1 MISIKWSSNFL
12 VFGCILISASICSIL
27 SITSSDDAISKTE
40 TNRDSSVDQCFS
52 FSSKVITN
60 RTSEYLN
67 LLSAGVVNS
76 IATQFETHRS
86 VTQLVLSEMLAGDD
100 QQRGSWDFMWNK
112 RSMFV
117 NLYNSFYD
125 NGVAALGVVNK
136 NGALL
141 FILEDVF
148 TVRSPFRHTVLNA
161 NNGSEYDVPGIPT
174 RRRIGWGTVTNFTG
188 NFANPEPQYY
198 PNCKE
203 WKDYPWIDMRP
214 CYGNPGN
221 VQAAVVV
228 ELLGKIVPPG
238 IDNLTF
244 TPPIPIGPYVGIICY
259 GTYYNSKGEY
269 MGVSYAAL
277 DTRIMDRFL
286 QSLNIPGMG
295 RIFTVVKEGNWLR
308 LPVDLHLTG
317 VSKGASGRGN
327 STHAQTVAAI
337 DADDDI
343 IRNTALYIES
353 TYPNKYSNISD
364 KGVFEISIPVG
375 VGGGNETF
383 YVLVNTFDNN
393 RQIRWYV
400 VTVLDREYILGEVD
414 KVTGETKVGI
424 SASSKTIS
432 DDLKTSRMALIL
444 TIGGT
449 AIVLLIGGYLAIT
462 TVTKPIDILKN
473 EMASVAVM
481 RLEDVNENR
490 DLSMLSEVS
499 QMQQS
504 FIQMIQNLREYRNY
518 IPQSVLVSSSDDE
531 ANDGDFDVK
540 KSITSNSSED
550 SATRTSRSRTATSHG
565 LTFTNAKDMMIKH
578 RRISIAI
585 TNAIAFCAE
594 PGGLQYHK
602 EYIAQSLKQC
612 TQHGGIPDSFNGDRF
627 IMMFNG
633 PKTCTGHPVQAA
645 GTCLSIIGSAHY
657 KISASVSSGTAKCG
671 NMGCDGLKKYS
682 VIGSVYAVA
691 MTLERINRV
700 LGTKLLC
707 CPTAE
712 RDVNRSFYTRLEDQ
726 LWYPK
731 YKGDKAMCIYSIVS
745 EKHVAHEE
753 WMYQLQ
759 TSEESNPTKAHNE
772 IMQFYCTKEYE
783 LALSSI
789 GDNTSLAQLKEKI
802 LKAIETGVNCINA
815 IGTEFV

>member
-67 LLSAGVVNS
+67 LLSGSVLS
-76 IATQFETHRS
+76 MIEKHFTTHKA
-86 VTQLVLSEMLAGDD
+86 VTQLIVSEMLAGDD
-100 QQRGSWDFMWNK
+100 QQKDSWEFLWNK
-112 RSMFV
+112 RSAFM

-125 NGVAALGVVNK
+125 SGVAGLGVINRNSAV
-136 NGALL
+136 LY
-141 FILEDVF
+141 IVEDVF
-148 TVRSPFRHTVLNA
+148 TVLSSSRHTILTV

-174 RRRIGWGTVTNFTG
+174 KHRLAWGTAQNFTG
-188 NFANPEPQYY
+188 GFANPEPQFY

-203 WKDYPWIDMRP
+203 WRDYPWIDMGP
-214 CYGNPGN
+214 CYGKPSSVTSAYSVEIFQGIVLPGVDN
-221 VQAAVVV
+221 VVFA
-228 ELLGKIVPPG
+228 
-238 IDNLTF
+238 
-244 TPPIPIGPYVGIICY
+244 PPIAIGPYIAIFCL
-259 GTYYNSKGEY
+259 GTYYNSRGEY
-269 MGVSYAAL
+269 TGITYSAL
-277 DTRIMDRFL
+277 DIRIVDRFL
-286 QSLNIPGMG
+286 QSLNVPGMG
-295 RIFTVVKEGNWLR
+295 RIFTVVKEGNWLGF
-308 LPVDLHLTG
+308 PVDLHLTG

-393 RQIRWYV
+393 RQIQWYV

-414 KVTGETKVGI
+414 KVTDETKVGI

-462 TVTKPIDILKN
+462 TVTKPINILKN

-518 IPQSVLVSSSDDE
+518 MPQSILLSSTDDDE
-531 ANDGDFDVK
+531 IILVKEMKLSIRSDGSASKISFGCGSLSTS
-540 KSITSNSSED
+540 SIIFHSKD
-550 SATRTSRSRTATSHG
+550 MGVRSRK
-565 LTFTNAKDMMIKH
+565 L
-578 RRISIAI
+578 SIAI
-585 TNAIAFCAE
+585 TNAISFCTE
-594 PGGLQYHK
+594 TGSLQHHK

-633 PKTCTGHPVQAA
+633 PKTCTDHAIQAA
-645 GTCLSIIGSAHY
+645 VTCKLISINAPY
-657 KISASVSSGTAKCG
+657 TISASVSSGTAKCG

-745 EKHVAHEE
+745 EKRVPDAE

-759 TSEESNPTKAHNE
+759 ATEESNPAKIHNE
-772 IMQFYCTKEYE
+772 IMRSYCAKEYE
-783 LALSSI
+783 EALCIAGSDPSFE
-789 GDNTSLAQLKEKI
+789 QLKEKI
-802 LKAIETGVNCINA
+802 IKARDDGINCINFIA
-815 IGTEFV
+815 TDFL